1 MEPVLDLTAERLMA
15 ELEEVD
21 DAIATHLCRVSRSGR
36 SLTVSDCRRAIMAW
50 CSSVEARIRFKAEIL
65 DGASHA
71 VDTMDDALL
80 APLVRDFLRSSAG
93 RRGPSAA

>member
-21 DAIATHLCRVSRSGR
+21 NAIATHLCTLFRGGR
-36 SLTVSDCRRAIMAW
+36 SVTVSDCRRAIVAW
-50 CSSVEARIRFKAEIL
+50 CSSAEARVRFKAEIL
-65 DGASHA
+65 DGACHA
-71 VDTMDDALL
+71 LDTMDDALL